1 MKRLLHKKTCIF
13 IHYLTK
19 HCTWILLRHYTQY
32 FHRLPSHYIFHN
44 MGFHQGLNPLRP
56 CHPTFSPSS
65 LPISDPA
72 RAKHLRPAWHLLERS
87 GQREGRFSGY
97 GMPLPFH
104 ARIPTPYLPRNSV
117 WIPQNFSSYGCLLPP
132 TFLPP
137 LRSTDQEAV
146 AASGATHGGWSVPDE
161 KLDAPGSNILQ
172 NVKTLL

>member
-1 MKRLLHKKTCIF
+1 MDFVTTLHSVFPPPPLTLYISQHGISSGAQSSAPLSSNHLSRSRIRQEPSICDLLGICWNGADKEKE
-13 IHYLTK
+13 
-19 HCTWILLRHYTQY
+19 
-32 FHRLPSHYIFHN
+32 
-44 MGFHQGLNPLRP
+44 GFQDMV
-56 CHPTFSPSS
+56 C
-65 LPISDPA
+65 
-72 RAKHLRPAWHLLERS
+72 
-87 GQREGRFSGY
+87 
-97 GMPLPFH
+97 PFH

-117 WIPQNFSSYGCLLPP
+117 WIPQNFSSYGRLLPP

>member
-1 MKRLLHKKTCIF
+1 MDFVTTLHSVFPPPPLTIYFTTWDFIRGSILCALVIQPSPLHLSRSRIRQEPSICDLLGICWNGADKEKD
-13 IHYLTK
+13 
-19 HCTWILLRHYTQY
+19 
-32 FHRLPSHYIFHN
+32 
-44 MGFHQGLNPLRP
+44 GFQDMV
-56 CHPTFSPSS
+56 C
-65 LPISDPA
+65 
-72 RAKHLRPAWHLLERS
+72 
-87 GQREGRFSGY
+87 
-97 GMPLPFH
+97 PFH

-117 WIPQNFSSYGCLLPP
+117 WIPQNFSSYGRLLPP